1 MFASWPKMYFIYG
14 KDFANISSFI
24 FCPND
29 KFHIPN
35 STSSTVNA
43 NNSETSILPFMFTIR
58 SKLTVKYH
66 IGLPFGTPTSHIISL
81 PQINERC
88 YEPQLASW
96 LDRHVVTSDCVR
108 LKWWNFL
115 YIKFCESLDTSFK
128 IWKATAAHKFAHTGF
143 LKHYVF
149 P

>member
-1 MFASWPKMYFIYG
+1 MYFIYNNVFV
-14 KDFANISSFI
+14 KISSFI
-24 FCPND
+24 FCPSD

-43 NNSETSILPFMFTIR
+43 NNPKINAGTSILPFMFTVR
-58 SKLTVKYH
+58 SKLTVKYR

-96 LDRHVVTSDCVR
+96 LDRHVVISDCVG
-108 LKWWNFL
+108 LKWWNVQ
-115 YIKFCESLDTSFK
+115 YIKFYESLDTCLK
-128 IWKATAAHKFAHTGF
+128 IWKATATHKFAHTGF
-143 LKHYVF
+143 LKHYIF